1 MLGSEL
7 TEGIYREGGI
17 HADYDRDL
25 VGRHEKT
32 FHATDMGYGGHGQTQ
47 PRQEKT
53 TDTNLKYSEI
63 PQEQFMESGVQGQI
77 INDFEVAGMA
87 APAYNLHTSMH
98 DQPIHDQS
106 IHDQPI
112 HDQSIHDQSIHDQ
125 PIHEGFVY
133 ETANTSFNG
142 NENITHTNSEPIHQ
156 EFYTAE
162 DCIDPNLGALPQPP
176 QTFAQPTHQDAY
188 HNHTA
193 EDCIDPSL
201 G

>member
-7 TEGIYREGGI
+7 AEGIHREGGI
-17 HADYDRDL
+17 HADCDRDL

-32 FHATDMGYGGHGQTQ
+32 FHATDMGYGGHGQAQQTQ
-47 PRQEKT
+47 PGHEKT
-53 TDTNLKYSEI
+53 TDTNLKYGEI

-98 DQPIHDQS
+98 YQP

-112 HDQSIHDQSIHDQ
+112 HDLPIHDQ
-125 PIHEGFVY
+125 PIHEGFAY
-133 ETANTSFNG
+133 ETPNTSMNG
-142 NENITHTNSEPIHQ
+142 NENITHMNSEPIHQ
-156 EFYTAE
+156 GFYTAE